1 MLNLAQKFLV
11 ILQKKLISK
20 YMAFFEYKNIRV
32 AGIACAVP
40 SNEVKTESYKPIFG
54 DEEVEKFMEMTGVR
68 ASRRTSEHQ
77 TCSDLGFRAASE
89 LLSKKKI
96 DPNEIGALIFASHSP
111 DYRRPSTAF
120 VLQHRLG
127 IPKEAVCYDISL
139 GCSSLVVGMQTIA
152 SIMACGDVKKALLF
166 VGDTAG
172 KSVFPNDRSS
182 AMLFGE
188 AGAVMLFEKSDD
200 EADSMK
206 ALVRS
211 DGSGYKYMIVP
222 GGGYRNLHA
231 SEEVVMCEDG
241 NPRTLMNSFI
251 QGTSV
256 FTFTIFDVP
265 RLIKDFFSKSET
277 TPESYDCFAFHQ
289 ANLYILKQIAKKT
302 KIDFEKMPITL
313 DRYGNTSGASAI
325 VSLCDKYGSVDTSQK
340 IKVMACG
347 FGIGISLGATS
358 FEINV
363 NDILPIYED
372 DQVFTDGLIT
382 NPNQL
387 YEK

>member
-1 MLNLAQKFLV
+1 
-11 ILQKKLISK
+11 
-20 YMAFFEYKNIRV
+20 MAFFEFKNIKV
-32 AGIACAVP
+32 AGVACAVP
-40 SNEVKTESYKPIFG
+40 KNEIKTESYKPVFG
-54 DEEVEKFMEMTGVR
+54 DEEVEKFMAMTGVK
-68 ASRRTSEHQ
+68 ASHRTLEHQ
-77 TCSDLGFRAASE
+77 TCSDLGYRAARE
-89 LLSKKKI
+89 LLAHKGVK
-96 DPNEIGALIFASHSP
+96 PEEIGTLLFSSHSP

-127 IPKEAVCYDISL
+127 VPEEAVCYDISL
-139 GCSSLVVGMQTIA
+139 GCSSLVVGMQTMA
-152 SIMACGDVKKALLF
+152 SIMSTSDMRYGLLF

-172 KSVFPNDRSS
+172 KSVNPHDRSS

-188 AGAVMLFEKSDD
+188 AGAVMLLEKTQND
-200 EADSMK
+200 ADQIK

-211 DGSGYKYMIVP
+211 DGSGYKYMIIP

-231 SEEVVMCEDG
+231 SEEVVMCADG
-241 NPRTLMNSFI
+241 NERSLMNSFI

-265 RLIKDFFSKSET
+265 RLIKDFWKQT
-277 TPESYDCFAFHQ
+277 ATGPDDYDCFAFHQ

-302 KIDFEKMPITL
+302 KIPFDRMPITL

-325 VSLCDKYGSVDTSQK
+325 VSLCDVYGAGNDNKT

-358 FEINV
+358 FEINT
-363 NDILPIYED
+363 NDILPIMED
-372 DQVFTDGLIT
+372 DEIYTEGLIT

-387 YEK
+387 YEKK

>member
-1 MLNLAQKFLV
+1 
-11 ILQKKLISK
+11 
-20 YMAFFEYKNIRV
+20 MAFFNFKKIRV

-40 SNEVKTESYKPIFG
+40 KNEVKTETYKPLFG

-68 ASRRTSEHQ
+68 ASRRTLEHQ
-77 TCSDLGFRAASE
+77 TCSDLGYRAASE
-89 LLSKKKI
+89 LLAMKGVHP
-96 DPNEIGALIFASHSP
+96 DEIGALIFSSHSP

-120 VLQHRLG
+120 VLQYRLG

-152 SIMACGDVKKALLF
+152 SIMNTSDIKKALLF

-172 KSVFPNDRSS
+172 KSVYPEDRSS

-188 AGAVMLFEKSDD
+188 AGAVMLLEKT
-200 EADSMK
+200 DSEQDQIN

-211 DGSGYKYMIVP
+211 DGSGFKYMIIP

-231 SEEVVMCEDG
+231 NDEVVQCLDG

-265 RLIKDFFSKSET
+265 RLIKDFWKLTET
-277 TPESYDCFAFHQ
+277 TPEDYDCFAFHQ

-302 KIDFEKMPITL
+302 KMDFDKLPITL

-325 VSLCDKYGSVDTSQK
+325 ISLCDRYGKCEDSK
-340 IKVMACG
+340 NIKVMACG

-358 FEINV
+358 FEINTD
-363 NDILPIYED
+363 DILPIFED
-372 DQVFTDGLIT
+372 DTIFEEGLIT

-387 YEK
+387 YEKK

>member
-1 MLNLAQKFLV
+1 
-11 ILQKKLISK
+11 
-20 YMAFFEYKNIRV
+20 MAFFSFKNIKV
-32 AGIACAVP
+32 GGIACAVP
-40 SNEVKTESYKPIFG
+40 KNEVKTESYKSLFG
-54 DEEVEKFMEMTGVR
+54 DEEVDKFMEMTGVR
-68 ASRRTSEHQ
+68 ASHRTTEFQ
-77 TCSDLGFRAASE
+77 TCSDLGYRAAKE
-89 LLSKKKI
+89 LLVKKGI
-96 DPNEIGALIFASHSP
+96 NPEEIGALIFSSHSP

-120 VLQHRLG
+120 VLQYRLG

-152 SIMACGDVKKALLF
+152 SIMNTSDIKKALLF

-172 KSVFPNDRSS
+172 KSVYPEDRSS

-188 AGAVMLFEKSDD
+188 AGAVMLLEKTDNEND
-200 EADSMK
+200 K
-206 ALVRS
+206 INALVRS
-211 DGSGYKYMIVP
+211 DGSGFKYMIVP
-222 GGGYRNLHA
+222 GGGYRNLNA
-231 SEEVVMCEDG
+231 SSEVVLCEDG

-265 RLIKDFFSKSET
+265 RLIKDFFVKTET
-277 TPESYDCFAFHQ
+277 TPDSYDCFAFHQ

-302 KIDFEKMPITL
+302 KIDFVKMPITL

-325 VSLCDKYGSVDTSQK
+325 VSLCDRYGAIEESHK
-340 IKVMACG
+340 IQVMACG

-358 FEINV
+358 FEIDTA
-363 NDILPIYED
+363 DILPIYED
-372 DQVFTDGLIT
+372 DQVFEEGLIT

-387 YEK
+387 YEKKI

>member
-1 MLNLAQKFLV
+1 V
-11 ILQKKLISK
+11 
-20 YMAFFEYKNIRV
+20 
-32 AGIACAVP
+32 ACAVP
-40 SNEVKTESYKPIFG
+40 KNEIKTESYKPIFG
-54 DEEVEKFMEMTGVR
+54 DEEVEKFMAMTGVK
-68 ASRRTSEHQ
+68 ASHRTLEHQ
-77 TCSDLGFRAASE
+77 TCSDLGYRAARE
-89 LLSKKKI
+89 LLAHKGVK
-96 DPNEIGALIFASHSP
+96 PEEIGTLLFSSHSP

-127 IPKEAVCYDISL
+127 VPEEAVCYDISL
-139 GCSSLVVGMQTIA
+139 GCSSLVVGMQTMA
-152 SIMACGDVKKALLF
+152 SIMSTSDMRYGLLF

-172 KSVFPNDRSS
+172 KSVNPHDRSS

-188 AGAVMLFEKSDD
+188 AGAVMLLEKTQND
-200 EADSMK
+200 ADQIK

-211 DGSGYKYMIVP
+211 DGSGYKYMIIP

-231 SEEVVMCEDG
+231 SEEVVMCADG
-241 NPRTLMNSFI
+241 NERSLMNSFI

-265 RLIKDFFSKSET
+265 RLIKDFWKQT
-277 TPESYDCFAFHQ
+277 ATGPDDYDCFAFHQ

-302 KIDFEKMPITL
+302 KIPFDRMPITL

-325 VSLCDKYGSVDTSQK
+325 VSLCDVYGAGNDNKT

-358 FEINV
+358 FEINTD
-363 NDILPIYED
+363 DILPIMED
-372 DQVFTDGLIT
+372 DEIYTEGLIT

-387 YEK
+387 YEKK

>member
-1 MLNLAQKFLV
+1 
-11 ILQKKLISK
+11 
-20 YMAFFEYKNIRV
+20 MAFFKFNNIRV
-32 AGIACAVP
+32 AGVACAVP
-40 SNEVKTESYKPIFG
+40 KNEVKTEDFKSLFG
-54 DEEVEKFMEMTGVR
+54 EEEVEKFMQMTGVR
-68 ASRRTSEHQ
+68 GSHRTLEHQ

-89 LLSKKKI
+89 LLAHKKVK
-96 DPNEIGALIFASHSP
+96 PEEIGAVIFSSHSP
-111 DYRRPSTAF
+111 DYRRPATAF
-120 VLQHRLG
+120 VLQYRLG

-139 GCSSLVVGMQTIA
+139 GCSSLVVGMQTVS
-152 SIMACGDVKKALLF
+152 SIMNTGNIKKALLF

-172 KSVFPNDRSS
+172 KSVYTEDRSS

-188 AGAVMLFEKSDD
+188 AGAVMLLEKTDD
-200 EADSMK
+200 PKDEIN

-211 DGSGYKYMIVP
+211 DGSGYRYMIVP

-231 SEEVVMCEDG
+231 NEEVVMCEDG

-265 RLIKDFFSKSET
+265 RLIKDFWAQTET
-277 TPESYDCFAFHQ
+277 TPDDYDCFAFHQ

-302 KIDFEKMPITL
+302 KMDFERMPITL

-325 VSLCDKYGSVDTSQK
+325 VSMCDRYGNNTEDKK

-358 FEINV
+358 FEINTE
-363 NDILPIYED
+363 DILPIYED
-372 DQVFTDGLIT
+372 DAIYEDGLIT
-382 NPNQL
+382 DPNQL
-387 YEK
+387 YEKK

>member
-1 MLNLAQKFLV
+1 M
-11 ILQKKLISK
+11 
-20 YMAFFEYKNIRV
+20 
-32 AGIACAVP
+32 ACAVP
-40 SNEVKTESYKPIFG
+40 KNEVKTESYKPVFG
-54 DEEVEKFMEMTGVR
+54 DEEVEKFMAMTGVK
-68 ASRRTSEHQ
+68 ASHRTLEHQ
-77 TCSDLGFRAASE
+77 TCSDLGYRAARE
-89 LLSKKKI
+89 LLAHKGI
-96 DPNEIGALIFASHSP
+96 EPEEIGTLLFSSHSP

-127 IPKEAVCYDISL
+127 VPEEAVCYDISL
-139 GCSSLVVGMQTIA
+139 GCSSLVVGMQTMA
-152 SIMACGDVKKALLF
+152 SIMSTSDMKYGLLF

-172 KSVFPNDRSS
+172 KSVNPHDRSS

-188 AGAVMLFEKSDD
+188 AGAVMLLEKTQN
-200 EADSMK
+200 EADEIK

-211 DGSGYKYMIVP
+211 DGSGFKYMIIP

-231 SEEVVMCEDG
+231 SEEVVMCADG
-241 NPRTLMNSFI
+241 NERTLMNSFI

-265 RLIKDFFSKSET
+265 RLIKDFWKQT
-277 TPESYDCFAFHQ
+277 ATGPDDYDCFAFHQ

-302 KIDFEKMPITL
+302 KIPFERLPITL

-325 VSLCDKYGSVDTSQK
+325 VSLCDVYGAGNDNKT

-358 FEINV
+358 FEINTD
-363 NDILPIYED
+363 DILPIMED
-372 DQVFTDGLIT
+372 DEIYTEGLIT

-387 YEK
+387 YEKK

>member
-1 MLNLAQKFLV
+1 
-11 ILQKKLISK
+11 
-20 YMAFFEYKNIRV
+20 MAFFNFKNIRV
-32 AGIACAVP
+32 AGVACTVP
-40 SNEVKTESYKPIFG
+40 KNEVKTEVYKPLFG
-54 DEEVEKFMEMTGVR
+54 DEEVEKFIEMTGVK
-68 ASRRTSEHQ
+68 ASRRTLKHQ
-77 TCSDLGFRAASE
+77 TCSDLGFYAAQK
-89 LLSKKKI
+89 LLAHKGVS
-96 DPNEIGALIFASHSP
+96 PVEIGALIFSSHSP

-120 VLQHRLG
+120 VLQYRLG
-127 IPKEAVCYDISL
+127 VPKEAVCYDISL
-139 GCSSLVVGMQTIA
+139 GCSSLVVGMQTVA
-152 SIMACGDVKKALLF
+152 SIMNTSDIKKALLF

-172 KSVFPNDRSS
+172 KSVYPEDRSS

-188 AGAVMLFEKSDD
+188 AGAVMLLEKTDNGTD
-200 EADSMK
+200 QIN

-211 DGSGYKYMIVP
+211 DGSGFKYMIIP

-231 SEEVVMCEDG
+231 SEEVVQCLDG

-265 RLIKDFFSKSET
+265 RLIKDFWRQTNT
-277 TPESYDCFAFHQ
+277 TPEDYDCFAFHQ

-302 KIDFEKMPITL
+302 KMELDKMPITL

-325 VSLCDKYGSVDTSQK
+325 LSLCDRYGHSQEHKK

-358 FEINV
+358 FEIDTS
-363 NDILPIYED
+363 DILPIFEDGSVYEE
-372 DQVFTDGLIT
+372 GLIT

-387 YEK
+387 YEKK

>member
-1 MLNLAQKFLV
+1 
-11 ILQKKLISK
+11 
-20 YMAFFEYKNIRV
+20 MAYFCFNNIRV
-32 AGIACAVP
+32 AGVACAVP
-40 SNEVKTESYKPIFG
+40 TNEVKTESYKHLFG

-68 ASRRTSEHQ
+68 ASHRTSEHQ

-89 LLSKKKI
+89 LLEKMGI
-96 DPNEIGALIFASHSP
+96 NREEIGALIFSSHSP

-120 VLQHRLG
+120 VLQYRLG

-139 GCSSLVVGMQTIA
+139 GCSSLVVGMQTVA
-152 SIMACGDVKKALLF
+152 SIMNTSDMKYALLF

-172 KSVFPNDRSS
+172 KSVCPTDRSS

-188 AGAVMLFEKSDD
+188 AGAVMLLEKTENPNDQ
-200 EADSMK
+200 MK

-211 DGSGYKYMIVP
+211 DGSGFRYMIVP

-231 SEEVVMCEDG
+231 SEERVMCEDG
-241 NPRTLMNSFI
+241 NERSLMNSFI

-265 RLIKDFFSKSET
+265 RLIKDFFAKTDT
-277 TPESYDCFAFHQ
+277 TPEDYDCFGFHQ

-302 KIDFEKMPITL
+302 KIPFEKMPITL

-325 VSLCDKYGSVDTSQK
+325 VSLCDRYGNDKENKT

-358 FEINV
+358 FEINTEE
-363 NDILPIYED
+363 ILPIFED
-372 DQVFTDGLIT
+372 DAIYENGLIID
-382 NPNQL
+382 PNQL
-387 YEK
+387 YEKK

>member
-1 MLNLAQKFLV
+1 
-11 ILQKKLISK
+11 
-20 YMAFFEYKNIRV
+20 MAFFEFKNIKV
-32 AGIACAVP
+32 AGVACAVP
-40 SNEVKTESYKPIFG
+40 KNEIKTESYKPVFG
-54 DEEVEKFMEMTGVR
+54 DEEVEKFMAMTGVK
-68 ASRRTSEHQ
+68 ASHRTLEHQ
-77 TCSDLGFRAASE
+77 TCSDLGYRAARE
-89 LLSKKKI
+89 LLAHKGVK
-96 DPNEIGALIFASHSP
+96 PEEIGTLLFSSHSP

-127 IPKEAVCYDISL
+127 VPEEAVCYDISL
-139 GCSSLVVGMQTIA
+139 GCSSLVVGMQTMA
-152 SIMACGDVKKALLF
+152 SIMSTSDMRYGLLF

-172 KSVFPNDRSS
+172 KSVNPHDRSS

-188 AGAVMLFEKSDD
+188 AGAVMLLEKTQND
-200 EADSMK
+200 ADQIK

-231 SEEVVMCEDG
+231 SKEVVMCADG
-241 NPRTLMNSFI
+241 NERSLMNSFI

-265 RLIKDFFSKSET
+265 RLIKDFWKQT
-277 TPESYDCFAFHQ
+277 ATGPDDYDCFAFHQ

-302 KIDFEKMPITL
+302 KIPFERLPITL

-325 VSLCDKYGSVDTSQK
+325 VSLCDVYGAGNDNKT

-358 FEINV
+358 FEINTD
-363 NDILPIYED
+363 DILPIMED
-372 DQVFTDGLIT
+372 DEIYTEGLIT

-387 YEK
+387 YEKK

>member
-1 MLNLAQKFLV
+1 
-11 ILQKKLISK
+11 
-20 YMAFFEYKNIRV
+20 MAFFEYNHIKV

-40 SNEVKTESYKPIFG
+40 KNEVKTETYKPVFG
-54 DEEVEKFMEMTGVR
+54 DEEVDKFMAMTGVK
-68 ASRRTSEHQ
+68 ASRRTLEHQ
-77 TCSDLGFRAASE
+77 TCSDLGYRAAKE
-89 LLSKKKI
+89 LLEYKGVK
-96 DPNEIGALIFASHSP
+96 PEEIGTLLFSSHSP

-127 IPKEAVCYDISL
+127 VPEEAVCYDISL
-139 GCSSLVVGMQTIA
+139 GCSSLVVGMQTMA
-152 SIMACGDVKKALLF
+152 SILNTSDMKYGLLF

-172 KSVFPNDRSS
+172 KSVYPTDRSS

-188 AGAVMLFEKSDD
+188 AGAVMLLEKTDV
-200 EADSMK
+200 EADQIK

-211 DGSGYKYMIVP
+211 DGSGFKYMIIP

-231 SEEVVMCEDG
+231 SEEVEMCADG
-241 NPRTLMNSFI
+241 NERTLMNSFI

-265 RLIKDFFSKSET
+265 RLIKDFWKQT
-277 TPESYDCFAFHQ
+277 GTAPDDYDCFAFHQ

-302 KIDFEKMPITL
+302 KIPFERMPITL

-325 VSLCDKYGSVDTSQK
+325 VSLCDVYGNDEESKT

-358 FEINV
+358 FDINTA
-363 NDILPIYED
+363 DILPIMED
-372 DQVFTDGLIT
+372 DEIYTEGLIT

-387 YEK
+387 YEKK

>member
-1 MLNLAQKFLV
+1 
-11 ILQKKLISK
+11 
-20 YMAFFEYKNIRV
+20 MAFFSFKNIRV
-32 AGIACAVP
+32 AGVACAVP
-40 SNEVKTESYKPIFG
+40 TNEVKTETYKPLFG

-68 ASRRTSEHQ
+68 ASHRTSEHQ
-77 TCSDLGFRAASE
+77 TCSDLGYRAASE
-89 LLSKKKI
+89 LLAKKQI
-96 DPNEIGALIFASHSP
+96 DPNEIGALIFSSHSP

-120 VLQHRLG
+120 VLQYRLG

-152 SIMACGDVKKALLF
+152 SIMNTSDIKKALLF

-172 KSVFPNDRSS
+172 KSVYPEDRSS

-188 AGAVMLFEKSDD
+188 AGAVMLLEKTDNETD
-200 EADSMK
+200 QIN

-211 DGSGYKYMIVP
+211 DGTGFKYMIVP

-265 RLIKDFFSKSET
+265 RLIKDFFAQTET
-277 TPESYDCFAFHQ
+277 TPNYYDCFAFHQ

-302 KIDFEKMPITL
+302 KIDFDRMPITL

-325 VSLCDKYGSVDTSQK
+325 VSLCDKYGKDTDSK
-340 IKVMACG
+340 TIKVMTCG

-358 FEINV
+358 FEINTD
-363 NDILPIYED
+363 DILPIYED
-372 DQVFTDGLIT
+372 DQIFEDGLIT
-382 NPNQL
+382 DPNQL
-387 YEK
+387 YGKK

>member
-1 MLNLAQKFLV
+1 M
-11 ILQKKLISK
+11 
-20 YMAFFEYKNIRV
+20 
-32 AGIACAVP
+32 ACAVP
-40 SNEVKTESYKPIFG
+40 KNEIKTESYKPVFG
-54 DEEVEKFMEMTGVR
+54 DEEVEKFMAMTGVK
-68 ASRRTSEHQ
+68 ASHRTLEHQ
-77 TCSDLGFRAASE
+77 TCSDLGYRAARE
-89 LLSKKKI
+89 LLAHKGVK
-96 DPNEIGALIFASHSP
+96 PEEIGTLLFSSHSP

-127 IPKEAVCYDISL
+127 VPEEAVCYDISL
-139 GCSSLVVGMQTIA
+139 GCSSLVVGMQTMA
-152 SIMACGDVKKALLF
+152 SIMSTSDMRYGLLF

-172 KSVFPNDRSS
+172 KSVNPHDRSS

-188 AGAVMLFEKSDD
+188 AGAVMLLEKTQND
-200 EADSMK
+200 ADQIK

-211 DGSGYKYMIVP
+211 DGSGYKYMIIP

-231 SEEVVMCEDG
+231 SEEVVMCADG
-241 NPRTLMNSFI
+241 NERSLMNSFI

-265 RLIKDFFSKSET
+265 RLIKDFWKQT
-277 TPESYDCFAFHQ
+277 ATGPDDYDCFAFHQ

-302 KIDFEKMPITL
+302 KIPFDRMPITL

-325 VSLCDKYGSVDTSQK
+325 VSLCDVYGAGNDNKT

-358 FEINV
+358 FEINTD
-363 NDILPIYED
+363 DILPIMED
-372 DQVFTDGLIT
+372 DEIYTEGLIT

-387 YEK
+387 YEKK

>member
-1 MLNLAQKFLV
+1 
-11 ILQKKLISK
+11 
-20 YMAFFEYKNIRV
+20 MAFFEFKNIKV
-32 AGIACAVP
+32 AGVACAVP
-40 SNEVKTESYKPIFG
+40 KNEIKTESYKPIFG
-54 DEEVEKFMEMTGVR
+54 DEEVEKFMAMTGVK
-68 ASRRTSEHQ
+68 ASHRTLEHQ
-77 TCSDLGFRAASE
+77 TCSDLGYRAARE
-89 LLSKKKI
+89 LLAHKGVK
-96 DPNEIGALIFASHSP
+96 PEEIGTLLFSSHSP

-127 IPKEAVCYDISL
+127 VPEEAVCYDISL
-139 GCSSLVVGMQTIA
+139 GCSSLVVGMQTMA
-152 SIMACGDVKKALLF
+152 SIMSTSDMRYGLLF

-172 KSVFPNDRSS
+172 KSVNPHDRSS

-188 AGAVMLFEKSDD
+188 AGAVMLLEKTQND
-200 EADSMK
+200 ADQIK

-211 DGSGYKYMIVP
+211 DGSGYKYMIIP

-231 SEEVVMCEDG
+231 SEEVVMCADG
-241 NPRTLMNSFI
+241 NERSLMNSFI

-265 RLIKDFFSKSET
+265 RLIKDFWKQT
-277 TPESYDCFAFHQ
+277 ATGPDDYDCFAFHQ

-302 KIDFEKMPITL
+302 KIPFDRMPITL

-325 VSLCDKYGSVDTSQK
+325 VSLCDVYGAGNDNKT

-358 FEINV
+358 FEINTD
-363 NDILPIYED
+363 DILPIMED
-372 DQVFTDGLIT
+372 DEIYIEGLIT

-387 YEK
+387 YEKK

>member
-1 MLNLAQKFLV
+1 
-11 ILQKKLISK
+11 
-20 YMAFFEYKNIRV
+20 MAFFNYNRIRV

-40 SNEVKTESYKPIFG
+40 KNEVKTETYKPLFG

-68 ASRRTSEHQ
+68 ASHRTLEHQ
-77 TCSDLGFRAASE
+77 TCSDLGYRAANE
-89 LLSKKKI
+89 LLAHKGVK
-96 DPNEIGALIFASHSP
+96 PEEIGAVIFSSHSP
-111 DYRRPSTAF
+111 DYRRPATAF
-120 VLQHRLG
+120 VLQYRLG

-139 GCSSLVVGMQTIA
+139 GCSSLVVGMQTVA
-152 SIMACGDVKKALLF
+152 SIMNTGDIKKALLF

-172 KSVFPNDRSS
+172 KSVYPEDRSS

-188 AGAVMLFEKSDD
+188 AGAVMLLEKTDNENDQIKS
-200 EADSMK
+200 
-206 ALVRS
+206 LIRS
-211 DGSGYKYMIVP
+211 DGSGFKYMIIP

-231 SEEVVMCEDG
+231 SEEVVMCLDD

-265 RLIKDFFSKSET
+265 RLIKDFWAQTGTS
-277 TPESYDCFAFHQ
+277 PDDYDCFAFHQ

-302 KIDFEKMPITL
+302 KIDFDKMPITL

-325 VSLCDKYGSVDTSQK
+325 VSLCDRYGTNHEHK
-340 IKVMACG
+340 TLKVMSCG

-358 FEINV
+358 FEINTD
-363 NDILPIYED
+363 DILPIFED
-372 DQVFTDGLIT
+372 DAIFEDGLIT
-382 NPNQL
+382 DPNQL
-387 YEK
+387 YKKKQ

>member
-1 MLNLAQKFLV
+1 
-11 ILQKKLISK
+11 
-20 YMAFFEYKNIRV
+20 MAFFKYHNIRV

-40 SNEVKTESYKPIFG
+40 KNEVKTETYKPLFG

-68 ASRRTSEHQ
+68 ASRRTLEHQ

-89 LLSKKKI
+89 LMAKKGVNAE
-96 DPNEIGALIFASHSP
+96 DIGALIFSSHSP

-120 VLQHRLG
+120 VLQYRLG

-152 SIMACGDVKKALLF
+152 SIMNTGDIKKALLF

-172 KSVFPNDRSS
+172 KSVYPEDRSS

-188 AGAVMLFEKSDD
+188 AGAVMLLEKTED
-200 EADSMK
+200 ECDEIN

-211 DGSGYKYMIVP
+211 DGSGFRYMIIP

-231 SEEVVMCEDG
+231 SEETVMCKDG

-265 RLIKDFFSKSET
+265 RLIKDFWKQTGT
-277 TPESYDCFAFHQ
+277 TPEDYDCFAFHQ

-302 KIDFEKMPITL
+302 KIDFDRIPITL

-325 VSLCDKYGSVDTSQK
+325 VSLCDRYGNCEEHKTV
-340 IKVMACG
+340 KVMACG

-358 FEINV
+358 FEISTD
-363 NDILPIYED
+363 DILPIFED
-372 DQVFTDGLIT
+372 EAIYADGLIT
-382 NPNQL
+382 DPNQL
-387 YEK
+387 YEDKSNHR